1 MAFPRTMGYN
11 GYSQMKQGGMIGM
24 VTPQEFAKALELE
37 VISPADENSMP
48 ITHADVCRPGLQFA
62 GYFDVFAN
70 ERPQVIGKTEMAY
83 LCDLPEVVRYTRLQ
97 RYFSYEIPCIVI
109 ARGMDCPPSLLEQA
123 QRHKVPIYSTKAE
136 TSVFTGK
143 AITYLNEALA
153 PRVTQHGVLVD
164 VFGVGVLITGES
176 GVGKSECALELI
188 KRGHLLVADDV
199 VDIARVG
206 HKLRGESP
214 EIVRDFMELRG
225 IGIVDIKLI
234 FGIGAVMR
242 RKTIDMVVH
251 LEIWTPG
258 KDYDRLG
265 AKENTMEILGVPV
278 PIVNVPVRSGRNL
291 AMIVE
296 IAARNW
302 RLKNEGYNAVSELDR
317 RLGQM
322 YGGKMQE

>member
-1 MAFPRTMGYN
+1 ML
-11 GYSQMKQGGMIGM
+11 SQQNF
-24 VTPQEFAKALELE
+24 VKALDLE
-37 VISPADENSMP
+37 VLNPSTERSLQISV
-48 ITHADVCRPGLQFA
+48 ADVCRPGIQFA
-62 GYFDVFAN
+62 GYFEVFAN
-70 ERPQVIGKTEMAY
+70 ARPQVIGKTEMAY
-83 LCDLPEVVRYTRLQ
+83 LMSLPEDVRRERLE
-97 RYFSYEIPCIVI
+97 RYFSYEIPCIII
-109 ARGMDCPPSLLEQA
+109 ARGMDCPEELLAQA
-123 QRHKVPIYSTKAE
+123 KAHEVPLYRTKAE
-136 TSVFTGK
+136 TSAFTSK
-143 AITYLNEALA
+143 AITYLAEVLA

-242 RKTIDMVVH
+242 RKTIDMVIH
-251 LEIWTPG
+251 LEFWTPG

-265 AKENTMEILGVPV
+265 NKEQTMDILGIPV
-278 PIVNVPVRSGRNL
+278 PLINVPVRSGRNL

-302 RLKNEGYNAVSELDR
+302 RLKNEGYNAVTELDR
-317 RLGQM
+317 RLGEM
-322 YGGKMQE
+322 YGVKNPRSGETDEQKQ

>member
-1 MAFPRTMGYN
+1 ML
-11 GYSQMKQGGMIGM
+11 SQQNF
-24 VTPQEFAKALELE
+24 VKALDLE
-37 VISPADENSMP
+37 VLNPSTERSLQISV
-48 ITHADVCRPGLQFA
+48 ADVCRPGIQFA
-62 GYFDVFAN
+62 GYFEVFAN
-70 ERPQVIGKTEMAY
+70 ARPQVIGKTEMAY
-83 LCDLPEVVRYTRLQ
+83 LMSLPEDVRRERLE
-97 RYFSYEIPCIVI
+97 RYFSYEIPCIII
-109 ARGMDCPPSLLEQA
+109 ARGMDCPEELLAQA
-123 QRHKVPIYSTKAE
+123 KAHEVPLYRTKAE
-136 TSVFTGK
+136 TSAFTSK
-143 AITYLNEALA
+143 AITYLAEVLA

-188 KRGHLLVADDV
+188 KRVHLLVADDV

-242 RKTIDMVVH
+242 RKTIDMVIH
-251 LEIWTPG
+251 LEFWTPG

-265 AKENTMEILGVPV
+265 NKEQTMDILGIPV
-278 PIVNVPVRSGRNL
+278 PLINVPVRSGRNL

-302 RLKNEGYNAVSELDR
+302 RLKNEGYNAVTELDR
-317 RLGQM
+317 RLGEM
-322 YGGKMQE
+322 YGVKNPRGGETDEQKQ

>member
-1 MAFPRTMGYN
+1 ML
-11 GYSQMKQGGMIGM
+11 SQQNF
-24 VTPQEFAKALELE
+24 VKALDLE
-37 VISPADENSMP
+37 VLNPSTERSLQISV
-48 ITHADVCRPGLQFA
+48 ADVCRPGIQFA
-62 GYFDVFAN
+62 GYFEVFAN
-70 ERPQVIGKTEMAY
+70 ARPQVIGKTEMAY
-83 LCDLPEVVRYTRLQ
+83 LMSLPEDVRRERLE
-97 RYFSYEIPCIVI
+97 RYFSYEIPCIII
-109 ARGMDCPPSLLEQA
+109 ARGMDCPEELLAQA
-123 QRHKVPIYSTKAE
+123 KAHEVPLYRTKAE
-136 TSVFTGK
+136 TSAFTSK
-143 AITYLNEALA
+143 AITYLAEVLA

-242 RKTIDMVVH
+242 RKSIDMVIH
-251 LEIWTPG
+251 LEFWTPG

-265 AKENTMEILGVPV
+265 NKEQTMDILGIPV
-278 PIVNVPVRSGRNL
+278 PLINVPVRSGRNL

-302 RLKNEGYNAVSELDR
+302 RLKNEGYNAVTELDR
-317 RLGQM
+317 RLGEM
-322 YGGKMQE
+322 YGVKNPRGGETDEQKQ

>member
-1 MAFPRTMGYN
+1 MLSQEAF
-11 GYSQMKQGGMIGM
+11 
-24 VTPQEFAKALELE
+24 VKALELE
-37 VISPADENSMP
+37 VINPAHKRIA
-48 ITHADVCRPGLQFA
+48 ITVADVCRPGLQFA

-70 ERPQVIGKTEMAY
+70 LRPQVIGKTEMAY
-83 LCDLPEVVRYTRLQ
+83 LMSLPPETRKARLE
-97 RYFSYEIPCIVI
+97 RYFSYEMPCIVI
-109 ARGMDCPPSLLEQA
+109 ARGMACPDELLHQA
-123 QRHKVPIYSTKAE
+123 QTHGVPIYGTAVE

-153 PRVTQHGVLVD
+153 PRVTKHGVMVD

-206 HKLRGESP
+206 QKLRGESP

-225 IGIVDIKLI
+225 IGIVDIKYI

-242 RKTIDMVVH
+242 RKTIDMAIH
-251 LEIWTPG
+251 LEYWMPG
-258 KDYDRLG
+258 KEYDRLG
-265 AKENTMEILGVPV
+265 SGEKTMDILGIGVPQL
-278 PIVNVPVRSGRNL
+278 NVPVRSGRNL

-302 RLKNEGYNAVSELDR
+302 RLKNEGYNAVAELDR
-317 RLGQM
+317 RMAAM
-322 YGGKMQE
+322 YGGRSKEEDE

>member
-1 MAFPRTMGYN
+1 ML
-11 GYSQMKQGGMIGM
+11 SQQNF
-24 VTPQEFAKALELE
+24 VKALDLE
-37 VISPADENSMP
+37 VLNPSTERSLQISV
-48 ITHADVCRPGLQFA
+48 ADVCRPGIQFA
-62 GYFDVFAN
+62 GYFEVFAN
-70 ERPQVIGKTEMAY
+70 ARPQVIGKTEMAY
-83 LCDLPEVVRYTRLQ
+83 LMSLPEDVRRERLE
-97 RYFSYEIPCIVI
+97 RYFSYQIPCIII
-109 ARGMDCPPSLLEQA
+109 ARGMDCPEELLAQA
-123 QRHKVPIYSTKAE
+123 QAHEVPLYRTKAE
-136 TSVFTGK
+136 TSAFTSK
-143 AITYLNEALA
+143 AITYLAEVLA

-242 RKTIDMVVH
+242 RKTIDMVIH
-251 LEIWTPG
+251 LEFWTPG

-265 AKENTMEILGVPV
+265 NKEQTMDILGIPV
-278 PIVNVPVRSGRNL
+278 PLINVPVRSGRNL

-302 RLKNEGYNAVSELDR
+302 RLKNEGYNAVTELDR
-317 RLGQM
+317 RLGEM
-322 YGGKMQE
+322 YGVKNPRGGEMDEQKQ

>member
-1 MAFPRTMGYN
+1 ML
-11 GYSQMKQGGMIGM
+11 SQQNF
-24 VTPQEFAKALELE
+24 VKALDLE
-37 VISPADENSMP
+37 VLNPSTERSLQISV
-48 ITHADVCRPGLQFA
+48 ADVCRPGIQFA
-62 GYFDVFAN
+62 GYFEVFAN
-70 ERPQVIGKTEMAY
+70 ARPQVIGKTEMAY
-83 LCDLPEVVRYTRLQ
+83 LMSLSEDVRRERLE
-97 RYFSYEIPCIVI
+97 RYFSYEIPCIII
-109 ARGMDCPPSLLEQA
+109 ARGMDCPSELLRQA
-123 QRHKVPIYSTKAE
+123 QAHEVPLYRTKAE
-136 TSVFTGK
+136 TSAFTSK
-143 AITYLNEALA
+143 AITYLAEVLA

-176 GVGKSECALELI
+176 GMGKSECALELI

-242 RKTIDMVVH
+242 RKTIDMVIH
-251 LEIWTPG
+251 LEFWTPG

-265 AKENTMEILGVPV
+265 NKEQTMDILGIPV
-278 PIVNVPVRSGRNL
+278 PLINVPVRSGRNL

-302 RLKNEGYNAVSELDR
+302 RLKNEGYNAVTELDR
-317 RLGQM
+317 RLGEM
-322 YGGKMQE
+322 YGVKNPRSGEMDEQKQ

>member
-1 MAFPRTMGYN
+1 M
-11 GYSQMKQGGMIGM
+11 
-24 VTPQEFAKALELE
+24 
-37 VISPADENSMP
+37 ISPKQFAEALKLRVIHPQAKNSMP
-48 ITHADVCRPGLQFA
+48 INVADLCRPGLQFA
-62 GYFDVFAN
+62 GYFEVFAN

-83 LCDLPEVVRYTRLQ
+83 LGSLEEDVRSARLQ
-97 RYFSYEIPCIVI
+97 RYFSYPIPCIVI
-109 ARGMDCPPSLLEQA
+109 ARGMECPEALLDQA
-123 QRHKVPIYSTKAE
+123 KKHDVPVYSTEDE

-143 AITYLNEALA
+143 AIAYLDEALA
-153 PRVTQHGVLVD
+153 PRVTKHGVLVD

-242 RKTIDMVVH
+242 KKTVDMVIH
-251 LEIWTPG
+251 LEYWTPG

-265 AKENTMEILGVPV
+265 TKDQTMDILGINVPL
-278 PIVNVPVRSGRNL
+278 INVPVRSGRNL

-302 RLKNEGYNAVSELDR
+302 RLKNEGYSAVTELDR
-317 RLGQM
+317 RLEQM
-322 YGGKMQE
+322 YGVKKASEE

>member
-1 MAFPRTMGYN
+1 ML
-11 GYSQMKQGGMIGM
+11 SQQNF
-24 VTPQEFAKALELE
+24 VKALELE
-37 VISPADENSMP
+37 VLNPSTERSLQISV
-48 ITHADVCRPGLQFA
+48 ADVCRPGIQFA
-62 GYFDVFAN
+62 GYFEVFAN
-70 ERPQVIGKTEMAY
+70 ARPQVIGKTEMAY
-83 LCDLPEVVRYTRLQ
+83 LMSLPEDVRRERLEL
-97 RYFSYEIPCIVI
+97 YFSYEIPCIII
-109 ARGMDCPPSLLEQA
+109 ARGMDCPEELLRQA
-123 QRHKVPIYSTKAE
+123 KAHEVPLYRTKAE
-136 TSVFTGK
+136 TSAFTSK
-143 AITYLNEALA
+143 AITYLAEVLA

-242 RKTIDMVVH
+242 RKTIDMVIH
-251 LEIWTPG
+251 LEFWTPG

-265 AKENTMEILGVPV
+265 NKEQTMDILGIPV
-278 PIVNVPVRSGRNL
+278 PLINVPVRSGRNL

-302 RLKNEGYNAVSELDR
+302 RLKNEGYNAVTELDR
-317 RLGQM
+317 RLGEM
-322 YGGKMQE
+322 YGVKNPRSEETDEQKQ

>member
-1 MAFPRTMGYN
+1 
-11 GYSQMKQGGMIGM
+11 M
-24 VTPQEFAKALELE
+24 VTPQQFAQALGLE
-37 VISPADENSMP
+37 VISPAQKQSMP
-48 ITHADVCRPGLQFA
+48 ISKADICRPGLQFA

-83 LCDLPEVVRYTRLQ
+83 LNALTETQRNLRLQ

-109 ARGMDCPPSLLEQA
+109 ARGMECPHALLDQA
-123 QRHKVPIYSTKAE
+123 QRHGVPIYSAKEE
-136 TSVFTGK
+136 TSVVTSR
-143 AITYLNEALA
+143 AITYLSEALA
-153 PRVTQHGVLVD
+153 PRTTRHGVLVD

-206 HKLRGESP
+206 QKLRGESP

-234 FGIGAVMR
+234 FGIGAVLR
-242 RKTIDMVVH
+242 KKTIDMVIH
-251 LEIWTPG
+251 LEFWTPG

-265 AKENTMEILGVPV
+265 NKDQTMDILGIDVPLT
-278 PIVNVPVRSGRNL
+278 NVPVRSGRNL

-317 RLGQM
+317 RLGQL
-322 YGGKMQE
+322 YGDVNGKG

>member
-1 MAFPRTMGYN
+1 ML
-11 GYSQMKQGGMIGM
+11 SQQNF
-24 VTPQEFAKALELE
+24 VKALELE
-37 VISPADENSMP
+37 VLNPSTERSLQISV
-48 ITHADVCRPGLQFA
+48 ADVCRPGIQFA
-62 GYFDVFAN
+62 GYFEVFAN
-70 ERPQVIGKTEMAY
+70 ARPQVIGKTEMAY
-83 LCDLPEVVRYTRLQ
+83 LMSLPEDVRRERLE
-97 RYFSYEIPCIVI
+97 RYFSYQIPCIII
-109 ARGMDCPPSLLEQA
+109 ARGMDCPEELLAQA
-123 QRHKVPIYSTKAE
+123 QAHEVPLYRTKAE
-136 TSVFTGK
+136 TSAFTSK
-143 AITYLNEALA
+143 AITYLAEVLA

-242 RKTIDMVVH
+242 RKSIDMVIH
-251 LEIWTPG
+251 LEFWSPG

-265 AKENTMEILGVPV
+265 NKEQTMDILGVAV
-278 PIVNVPVRSGRNL
+278 PLINVPVRSGRNL

-302 RLKNEGYNAVSELDR
+302 RLKNEGYNAVTELDR
-317 RLGQM
+317 RLGEM
-322 YGGKMQE
+322 YGVKNPRSGETDEQKQ

>member
-1 MAFPRTMGYN
+1 ML
-11 GYSQMKQGGMIGM
+11 SQQNF
-24 VTPQEFAKALELE
+24 VKALELE
-37 VISPADENSMP
+37 VLNPSTERSLQISV
-48 ITHADVCRPGLQFA
+48 ADVCRPGIQFA
-62 GYFDVFAN
+62 GYFEVFAN
-70 ERPQVIGKTEMAY
+70 ARPQVIGKTEMAY
-83 LCDLPEVVRYTRLQ
+83 LMSLPEDVRRERLE
-97 RYFSYEIPCIVI
+97 RYFSYQIPCIII
-109 ARGMDCPPSLLEQA
+109 ARGMDCPEELLAQA
-123 QRHKVPIYSTKAE
+123 KAHEVPLYRTKAE
-136 TSVFTGK
+136 TSAFTSK
-143 AITYLNEALA
+143 AITYLAEVLA

-242 RKTIDMVVH
+242 RKTIDMVIH
-251 LEIWTPG
+251 LEFWSPG

-265 AKENTMEILGVPV
+265 NKEQTMDILGVAV
-278 PIVNVPVRSGRNL
+278 PLINVPVRSGRNL

-302 RLKNEGYNAVSELDR
+302 RLKNEGYNAVTELDR
-317 RLGQM
+317 RLGEM
-322 YGGKMQE
+322 YGVKNPRGGEMDEQKQ

>member
-1 MAFPRTMGYN
+1 ML
-11 GYSQMKQGGMIGM
+11 SQQNF
-24 VTPQEFAKALELE
+24 VKALDLE
-37 VISPADENSMP
+37 VLNPSTERSLQISV
-48 ITHADVCRPGLQFA
+48 ADVCRPGIQFA
-62 GYFDVFAN
+62 GYFEVFAN
-70 ERPQVIGKTEMAY
+70 ARPQVIGKTEMAY
-83 LCDLPEVVRYTRLQ
+83 LMSLPEDVRRERLE
-97 RYFSYEIPCIVI
+97 RYFSYEIPCIII
-109 ARGMDCPPSLLEQA
+109 ARGMDCPEELLAQA
-123 QRHKVPIYSTKAE
+123 KAHEVPLYRTKAE
-136 TSVFTGK
+136 TSAFTSK
-143 AITYLNEALA
+143 AITYLAEVLA

-242 RKTIDMVVH
+242 RKSIDMVIH
-251 LEIWTPG
+251 LEFWSPG

-265 AKENTMEILGVPV
+265 NKEQTMDILGIPV
-278 PIVNVPVRSGRNL
+278 PLINVPVRSGRNL

-302 RLKNEGYNAVSELDR
+302 RLKNEGYNAVTELDR
-317 RLGQM
+317 RLGEM
-322 YGGKMQE
+322 YGVKNPRSGETDEQKQ

>member
-1 MAFPRTMGYN
+1 
-11 GYSQMKQGGMIGM
+11 
-24 VTPQEFAKALELE
+24 
-37 VISPADENSMP
+37 
-48 ITHADVCRPGLQFA
+48 
-62 GYFDVFAN
+62 
-70 ERPQVIGKTEMAY
+70 MAY
-83 LCDLPEVVRYTRLQ
+83 LMSLPEDVRRERLE
-97 RYFSYEIPCIVI
+97 RYFSYEIPCIII
-109 ARGMDCPPSLLEQA
+109 ARGMDCPEELLRQA
-123 QRHKVPIYSTKAE
+123 KAHEVPLYRTKAE
-136 TSVFTGK
+136 TSAFTSK
-143 AITYLNEALA
+143 AITYLAEVLA

-242 RKTIDMVVH
+242 RKTIDMVIH
-251 LEIWTPG
+251 LEFWTPG

-265 AKENTMEILGVPV
+265 NKEQTMDILGIPV
-278 PIVNVPVRSGRNL
+278 PLINVPVRSGRNL

-302 RLKNEGYNAVSELDR
+302 RLKNEGYNAVTELDR
-317 RLGQM
+317 RLGEM
-322 YGGKMQE
+322 YGVKNPRGGEMDEQKQ

>member
-1 MAFPRTMGYN
+1 ML
-11 GYSQMKQGGMIGM
+11 SQQNF
-24 VTPQEFAKALELE
+24 VKALELE
-37 VISPADENSMP
+37 VLNPSTERSLQISV
-48 ITHADVCRPGLQFA
+48 ADVCRPGIQFA
-62 GYFDVFAN
+62 GYFEVFAN
-70 ERPQVIGKTEMAY
+70 ARPQVIGKTEMAY
-83 LCDLPEVVRYTRLQ
+83 LMSLSEDVRRERLE
-97 RYFSYEIPCIVI
+97 RYFSYEIPCIII
-109 ARGMDCPPSLLEQA
+109 ARGMDCPEELLAQA
-123 QRHKVPIYSTKAE
+123 KAHEVPLYRTKAE
-136 TSVFTGK
+136 TSAFTSK
-143 AITYLNEALA
+143 AITYLAEVLA

-242 RKTIDMVVH
+242 RKTIDMVIH
-251 LEIWTPG
+251 LEFWTPG

-265 AKENTMEILGVPV
+265 NKEQTMDILGIPV
-278 PIVNVPVRSGRNL
+278 PLINVPVRSGRNL

-302 RLKNEGYNAVSELDR
+302 RLKNEGYNAVTELDR
-317 RLGQM
+317 RLGEM
-322 YGGKMQE
+322 YGVKNPRSGETDEQKQ

>member
-1 MAFPRTMGYN
+1 ML
-11 GYSQMKQGGMIGM
+11 SQQNF
-24 VTPQEFAKALELE
+24 VKALELE
-37 VISPADENSMP
+37 VLNPSTERSLQISV
-48 ITHADVCRPGLQFA
+48 ADVCRPGIQFA
-62 GYFDVFAN
+62 GYFEVFAN
-70 ERPQVIGKTEMAY
+70 ARPQVIGKTEMAY
-83 LCDLPEVVRYTRLQ
+83 LMSLSEEVRRERLE
-97 RYFSYEIPCIVI
+97 RYFSYKIPCIII
-109 ARGMDCPPSLLEQA
+109 ARGMDCPDALLEQA
-123 QRHKVPIYSTKAE
+123 RVHEVPIYRTQAE
-136 TSVFTGK
+136 TSVFTSK
-143 AITYLNEALA
+143 AITYLAEVLA

-242 RKTIDMVVH
+242 RKTIDMVIH
-251 LEIWTPG
+251 LEFWSPG

-265 AKENTMEILGVPV
+265 NKEQTMDILGVPV
-278 PIVNVPVRSGRNL
+278 PLINVPVRSGRNL

-317 RLGQM
+317 RLGEM
-322 YGGKMQE
+322 YGVKNARGEEDK